1 MAGIRPAFFFVR
13 EPRVFFVTDFSPVIP
28 DVPLEQATLDA
39 FSASGWLAEAT
50 QQFHERSGQQA
61 MAQAVARAIVS
72 RHPLVVE
79 AGTGTGKTFSYLVPT
94 LLSGQRA
101 LISTATKTLQDQL
114 YGRDLPMLVQAMGLP
129 TRLALLK
136 GRASYLCLHR
146 MELARHDDALSDAF
160 MQRALARVERWAR
173 TTRRGDLAEIEGLD
187 ERSPIIPLV
196 TSTRENCLGSDCE
209 HYKACHVNLARRE
222 AMAADIVV
230 INHHLFFADM
240 AVRESGVAELLP
252 SVSVAVFDEAHQLN
266 ETGVQFLGVQLGT
279 RQLLDLAH
287 DTLAAGLQ
295 RARGLVDWQAV
306 AAGLDRAARE
316 LRLAVG
322 KQYPDAKLRWLD
334 ATPEGVSP
342 ADWAR
347 AVDGVEAACDQAVE
361 ALAAVEEMAPDFA
374 KLLERAQQM
383 LAHCAHF
390 RTAPKPEYVR
400 WVEVGSQALRLK
412 EAPLDIADTV
422 RRRMLG
428 ASPAGAAADTPSGR
442 AAPSAHEE
450 PPPWDDDEGPPW
462 GDDEAALLAGAPGD
476 EASAEPSAQPCAL
489 IFTSATLGA
498 DTRLRWF
505 TEPCGL
511 ESADILQVDSPFDY
525 ARQAAIYVPRHL
537 PKPGD
542 PSHSA
547 AIAHVAAEGARRL
560 GGRTLVL
567 TTTLRAL
574 RAIGDVLAQALGE
587 QLDILVQG
595 QASKRAL
602 IERFRTGDSHGQRG
616 CVLVASTSF
625 WEGVDVPGDALQL
638 VVIDKLPFPP
648 PNDPLVEARSRRLEA
663 QGRSSFADYSLPEAA
678 VALKQGAGRL
688 IRRETDRGILV
699 IGDTRLTTMGY
710 GRRLL
715 AALPPMR
722 VLQTPAEY
730 EQALLALQAGH
741 AAGDENDAPSAG
753 FESASTF

>member
-1 MAGIRPAFFFVR
+1 M
-13 EPRVFFVTDFSPVIP
+13 TDFSPVIP

-72 RHPLVVE
+72 RRPLVVE

-146 MELARHDDALSDAF
+146 MELARHDDALGDAF
-160 MQRALARVERWAR
+160 MQRALARVERWAK

-222 AMAADIVV
+222 AMAADVV
-230 INHHLFFADM
+230 VVNHHLFFADM

-287 DTLAAGLQ
+287 DALAAGLQ

-322 KQYPDAKLRWLD
+322 KQYPDAKLRWLQ
-334 ATPEGVSP
+334 ATPEDVSP
-342 ADWAR
+342 AEWGR
-347 AVDGVEAACDQAVE
+347 AINGVEAACEQAVE

-390 RTAPKPEYVR
+390 RTPPKPEYVR

-428 ASPAGAAADTPSGR
+428 VSSVDDRAEAGASQAGGTAPSG
-442 AAPSAHEE
+442 H
-450 PPPWDDDEGPPW
+450 DESPPW
-462 GDDEAALLAGAPGD
+462 GGDDDGLPWHDDDAALLAGAPGG
-476 EASAEPSAQPCAL
+476 EAVAASGAQPCAL

-498 DTRLRWF
+498 DARLSWF

-511 ESADILQVDSPFDY
+511 EGADILQVESPFDY
-525 ARQAAIYVPRHL
+525 AQQAAIYVPRHL
-537 PKPGD
+537 PRPSD

-547 AIAHVAAEGARRL
+547 ALAHVAAEGARRL

-574 RAIGDVLAQALGE
+574 RAIGDVLAQSLGE
-587 QLDILVQG
+587 QLEILVQG

-602 IERFRTGDSHGQRG
+602 IERFRAGDSHGQRG

-663 QGRSSFADYSLPEAA
+663 QGRSPFADYSLPEAA

-699 IGDTRLTTMGY
+699 IGDTRLTSMGY

-722 VLQTPAEY
+722 VLQTPVQY
-730 EQALLALQAGH
+730 DQALAVLALPVGGEAPEV
-741 AAGDENDAPSAG
+741 AASPGG
-753 FESASTF
+753 